1 MGKDEKVKLGELIS
15 ESDLE
20 AYFDFEGVVRHI
32 CNLIMDD
39 EMVQHYVY
47 QEVRDKGHQ
56 VPPEYPDL
64 VEGEILTNEIAIIK
78 HKILEEEYWR
88 AVTSTYRSLLL
99 VAVGELE
106 R

>member
-1 MGKDEKVKLGELIS
+1 MGEDEKVKLSELIS

-32 CNLIMDD
+32 RQLITDD
-39 EMVQHYVY
+39 EMVQHYVF

-64 VEGEILTNEIAIIK
+64 VEGEILANEVAIIK
-78 HKILEEEYWR
+78 HQMQEEEYWR
-88 AVTSTYRSLLL
+88 AVTNTYRSLLL
-99 VAVGELE
+99 VVVGEFE